1 MVADVLALKR
11 GAGADFTLEAGAAVN
26 DGVMAKES
34 EGDEHGSEGEDVG
47 AAESRHGDKGLDT
60 DCSDGEGAVHLRIGS
75 FVLSAGDADGGLEI
89 A

>member
-11 GAGADFTLEAGAAVN
+11 GAGADFALEAGAGVN

-47 AAESRHGDKGLDT
+47 TAESRYGDKSLDT